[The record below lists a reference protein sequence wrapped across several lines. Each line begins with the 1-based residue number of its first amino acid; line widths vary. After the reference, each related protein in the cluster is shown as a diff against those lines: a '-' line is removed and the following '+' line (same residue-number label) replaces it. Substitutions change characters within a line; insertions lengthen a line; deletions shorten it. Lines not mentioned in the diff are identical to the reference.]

1 MTTIVAAFPGTGKT
15 WATKAIQT
23 INEDMSLNCDIAD
36 LSIDDFKY
44 LDKDHHI
51 RNRTCNEKYIDKI
64 RYLIDQKYPL
74 IFIDVDVDKVILNYL
89 DELANV
95 RTDIELVLIIP
106 EYNDIDIYKNI
117 YKSMNYSST
126 KYHDIIDNWSELV
139 DGIFQYFTNTN
150 FTINVLKRNKHITD
164 YLKIVIDP
172 KIENDTLYV
181 NKYIKFDLG

>member
-15 WATKAIQT
+15 WATKVIQT

-51 RNRTCNEKYIDKI
+51 KNRNCKGNYIRKIKY
-64 RYLIDQKYPL
+64 LTDQKYPL
-74 IFIDVDVDKVILNYL
+74 IFIDVDKDIMNYL
-89 DELANV
+89 NELANV
-95 RTDIELVLIIP
+95 RTDIKLVLIIP
-106 EYNDIDIYKNI
+106 DYNDIDIYRNI
-117 YKSMNYSST
+117 YKSMNYSSA
-126 KYHDIIDNWSELV
+126 KYHDIIDNWSEVL
-139 DGIFQYFTNTN
+139 DGIFQYFIHSN